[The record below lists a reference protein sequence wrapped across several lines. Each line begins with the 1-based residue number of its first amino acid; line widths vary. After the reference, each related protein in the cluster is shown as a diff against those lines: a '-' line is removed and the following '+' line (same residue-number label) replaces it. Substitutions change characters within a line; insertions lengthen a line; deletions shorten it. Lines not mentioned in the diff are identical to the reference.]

1 MSPKQTHAIH
11 WKSTVTGGVGTG
23 TNLFEQEEAERLATE
38 LNESY
43 PEIDHQA
50 VVALPSAD
58 SANAQPGQAKESE
71 VICDAPRV
79 LKPGSQWPNVSR

>member
-23 TNLFEQEEAERLATE
+23 TNLFEQEEAERLAAE

-43 PEIDHQA
+43 PEIDHKA

-71 VICDAPRV
+71 VICAAPEGT
-79 LKPGSQWPNVSR
+79 KPGKQ